1 MLRGWDLPIQA
12 NISVS
17 FNTKLI
23 PFNLVIAVVCP
34 LPFKTDLRFILPTTI
49 RTSDPCRSP
58 ADTLPEPTITRVRLL
73 RPDKSKTSFFPDGN
87 LAQEG
92 MVIYFQIP
100 KIELALITLFI
111 MIPFFILLGLW
122 LGGHLGGCGC

>member
-23 PFNLVIAVVCP
+23 PFNLVIAAVCP
-34 LPFKTDLRFILPTTI
+34 PQSYLDLHPPPIPTCDPRFQSPT
-49 RTSDPCRSP
+49 SP
-58 ADTLPEPTITRVRLL
+58 ACRHPPEPTDQ
-73 RPDKSKTSFFPDGN
+73 PPPQADKSKISFLLGRK
-87 LAQEG
+87 LAQKG
-92 MVIYFQIP
+92 MVIYFQIF
-100 KIELALITLFI
+100 KSELIFITLFI